1 MWSCLNCK
9 TQIED
14 KHTFCWQCGR
24 KRLLRQEP
32 TGARRESKAP
42 SFASFEQLA
51 PEPRSHRFI
60 FRRGLQTRF
69 ISYLL
74 VLVIFVIFKILASR
88 FFGTYG
94 LYIFVAVAFIALI
107 LILWRLFHRDA
118 NEGVGIQLH

>member
-1 MWSCLNCK
+1 
-9 TQIED
+9 
-14 KHTFCWQCGR
+14 
-24 KRLLRQEP
+24 
-32 TGARRESKAP
+32 
-42 SFASFEQLA
+42 
-51 PEPRSHRFI
+51 
-60 FRRGLQTRF
+60 
-69 ISYLL
+69 L